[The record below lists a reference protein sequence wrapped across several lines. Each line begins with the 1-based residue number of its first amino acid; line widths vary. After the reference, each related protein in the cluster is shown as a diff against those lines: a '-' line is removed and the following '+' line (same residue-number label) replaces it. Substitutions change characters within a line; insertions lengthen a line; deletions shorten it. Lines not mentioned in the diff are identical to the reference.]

1 MRLHEAARAG
11 DVDLASAAVD
21 AAVSRGVPLPAVVNA
36 ASDDV
41 MRRSP
46 LHLASE
52 KGHVRAVRFLLSLRA
67 DPNVAD
73 VAGAR
78 PLHYAAAADRDEVA
92 RALLAASADASA
104 RDARGEQPVHWA
116 AATGAVRVAS
126 ILLAHDPRV
135 WAATTEPGGW
145 TPLHLAARNGRA
157 ELAERLLNL
166 LPDEASRRAA
176 LEARVPATG
185 RTPAS
190 VAQCAAQRA
199 VVETLVAAGA
209 KRPGPDDDD
218 EEAPME
224 NTERRGARVTETAD
238 GPPPS
243 VEASALHSPPAAT
256 PRPPPES
263 PSRRPAPRRAF
274 DRRGGTPMPT
284 MPMPTFENASAKMPP
299 EKKPPAIATARGA
312 ATGTRGAADPSKGPH
327 LRASPPRGGEAPELE
342 IELEEGHQERTR
354 RELTARREASSC
366 VAPFENARD
375 AGQRRRGANA
385 SFLRK
390 YGLEGRKDLFAP

>member
-145 TPLHLAARNGRA
+145 TPLHLAALNGRA

-199 VVETLVAAGA
+199 IVETLVAAGA

-224 NTERRGARVTETAD
+224 NTGRRGARVTETAD

-256 PRPPPES
+256 PRPPSES

-274 DRRGGTPMPT
+274 DRRGGTPTPT
-284 MPMPTFENASAKMPP
+284 MPMPTFENASAKM
-299 EKKPPAIATARGA
+299 PPAIATARGA
-312 ATGTRGAADPSKGPH
+312 ATGTRGAADPSGPH
-327 LRASPPRGGEAPELE
+327 LGGEAPELE
-342 IELEEGHQERTR
+342 LELEEGHQERTR

-366 VAPFENARD
+366 VATFENARD
-375 AGQRRRGANA
+375 AGQRRRGANT

>member
-145 TPLHLAARNGRA
+145 TPLHLAALNGRA

-256 PRPPPES
+256 PQPPSES

-274 DRRGGTPMPT
+274 DRRGGTPTMP
-284 MPMPTFENASAKMPP
+284 MPMPTFQNASAKM
-299 EKKPPAIATARGA
+299 PPAIATARGA
-312 ATGTRGAADPSKGPH
+312 AMGTRGAADPSGPH
-327 LRASPPRGGEAPELE
+327 LGGEAPELE
-342 IELEEGHQERTR
+342 LELELEEGHQERTR